1 MNIER
6 EALGL
11 PLESYW
17 WSKLS
22 PEAMSEL
29 LMAMYKIGCLHG
41 HDKYIAVM
49 LENLPWMTGEALI
62 RTIRA
67 FDKKE

>member
-1 MNIER
+1 MSSIEQ

-29 LMAMYKIGCLHG
+29 LMAMYRIGRFHG
-41 HDKYIAVM
+41 DNEYIPLL
-49 LENLPWMTGEALI
+49 LENLPYMQGEVLVRMI
-62 RTIRA
+62 RDYA
-67 FDKKE
+67 KE